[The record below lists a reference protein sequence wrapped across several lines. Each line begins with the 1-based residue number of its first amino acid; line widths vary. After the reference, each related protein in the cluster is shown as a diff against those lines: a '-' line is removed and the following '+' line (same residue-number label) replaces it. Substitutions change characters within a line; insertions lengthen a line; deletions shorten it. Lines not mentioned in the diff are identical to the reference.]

1 MTDIEKNLQDV
12 LYRIKMAAEKVHRDF
27 DDVTLVAVTKD
38 FDVSVIKEAIKLK
51 IKNIG
56 ETKVQEAEKKQKELG
71 SLSKKVK
78 WHMIGHI
85 QSNKTKDVAKIFD
98 YVHSLDSVKVA
109 KKISE
114 SCVRMKKEMP
124 ILVQVNTSGITYGV
138 KPEKIV
144 EFVNELRK
152 LNGIQVRGLMT
163 IAPFCADKEETRPYF
178 RQLKELAEKCFLK
191 ELSMGMSN
199 DFEVAIQ
206 EGTTMVRIGTAIF
219 GERVKI
225 SSKF

>member
-1 MTDIEKNLQDV
+1 
-12 LYRIKMAAEKVHRDF
+12 MAAERVHRDY

-38 FDVSVIKEAIKLK
+38 FDISVIKEAIKLG
-51 IKNIG
+51 IENIG
-56 ETKVQEAEKKQKELG
+56 ETKVQETEKKQKELG
-71 SLSKKVK
+71 ELSTKVK

-85 QSNKTKDVAKIFD
+85 QSNKAKDVAKIFD
-98 YVHSLDSVKVA
+98 YVHSVDSMKVT

-114 SCVRMKKEMP
+114 TCVRMKKEMLV
-124 ILVQVNTSGITYGV
+124 LVQVNLSGLTHGI
-138 KPEKIV
+138 KPEKTV

-178 RQLKELAEKCFLK
+178 HQLKELASKCYLK

-199 DFEVAIQ
+199 DFEVAIE
-206 EGTTMVRIGTAIF
+206 EGATMVRIGTAIF
-219 GERVKI
+219 GERR
-225 SSKF
+225 

>member
-1 MTDIEKNLQDV
+1 MINIEENLQDV

-27 DDVTLVAVTKD
+27 DNVTLVAVTKS
-38 FDVSVIKEAIKLK
+38 FDVPIIKEAIKFG
-51 IKNIG
+51 IKDIG

-71 SLSKKVK
+71 KLSKKVK

-85 QSNKTKDVAKIFD
+85 QNNKAKDVAKIFD
-98 YVHSLDSVKVA
+98 YVHSIDDMKVA

-114 SCVRMKKEMP
+114 TCVRIKKEIP
-124 ILVQVNTSGITYGV
+124 VLVQVNTSGLTYGV
-138 KPEKIV
+138 KPEKTV

-191 ELSMGMSN
+191 ELSIGMSN

-206 EGTTMVRIGTAIF
+206 EGATMVRIGTAIF
-219 GERVKI
+219 GERIK
-225 SSKF
+225 

>member
-98 YVHSLDSVKVA
+98 YVHSVDRIKVA

-152 LNGIQVRGLMT
+152 LNGVQARGLMT
-163 IAPFCADKEETRPYF
+163 IAPYCTDKEETRPYF

-206 EGTTMVRIGTAIF
+206 EGATMVRIGTAIF
-219 GERVKI
+219 GERVK
-225 SSKF
+225 